1 MQCIWLLLA
10 LFVGILILHGFFVTE
25 AFGSQPG
32 TQIQMNANRPVY
44 FVTTAPVYS
53 R

>member
-1 MQCIWLLLA
+1 MRLLWLLA
-10 LFVGILILHGFFVTE
+10 LFVGILVAHGLVMTE

-32 TQIQMNANRPVY
+32 TQVQMNANRPVY

-53 R
+53 K